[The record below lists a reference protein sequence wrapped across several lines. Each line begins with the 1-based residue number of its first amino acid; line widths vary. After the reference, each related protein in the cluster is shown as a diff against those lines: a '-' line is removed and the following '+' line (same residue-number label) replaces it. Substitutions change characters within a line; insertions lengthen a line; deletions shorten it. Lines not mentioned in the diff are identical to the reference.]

1 MPEGGSD
8 FNWFTMRFDDDKIE
22 EQYLAECFHSHYVSH
37 QCIHF
42 QSLLVFLLPVPTA
55 EMSFASKLWMATKLV
70 AGLVFAAWLRHMLH
84 RMESQTRARR
94 LGKWL
99 TLSTACLCFV
109 AEALFRRKSLT
120 VFLATLRWLQLAIF
134 GLWVHTWTLS
144 IGERLCLNVIIILCN
159 LIEPPDQGMTKA
171 EDVLVL
177 IAVLIVSF
185 LTSLVLESS
194 QRISYRDRRMLLA
207 HAQTERLGDSQL
219 NHVIKNK

>member
-8 FNWFTMRFDDDKIE
+8 FNWLSMRFEDDKIE
-22 EQYLAECFHSHYVSH
+22 EDYLAECFHSHYVAH
-37 QCIHF
+37 QCIHV
-42 QSLLVFLLPVPTA
+42 QSLLGFLLPVPTA
-55 EMSFASKLWMATKLV
+55 ETPFVSKLWMATKLV
-70 AGLVFAAWLRHMLH
+70 MGLVCAAWLRHMLH
-84 RMESQTRARR
+84 RMESRTRARR
-94 LGKWL
+94 FGKWM
-99 TLSTACLCFV
+99 TLSTACMCFV
-109 AEALFRRKSLT
+109 TEALFIRTPLT

-134 GLWVHTWTLS
+134 ALWVHTWTLN
-144 IGERLCLNVIIILCN
+144 IRERLCLNGIIILCN

-177 IAVLIVSF
+177 IAVLVVSF

-194 QRISYRDRRMLLA
+194 QRISYRHRRMLLA